1 MSDYNRRLGQYGEN
15 LAAEFLMKRGCQI
28 IDHNFNTPYGE
39 LDLIA
44 KSGDEIL
51 FIEVKTRTN
60 ITYGYPEIAVDA
72 KKLAHLQKAIR
83 IYLDQH
89 RLNINWRLEIISIEL
104 DKLKKTAKI
113 KRFSLD
119 R

>member
-1 MSDYNRRLGQYGEN
+1 MSDYNRRLGQYGER
-15 LAAEFLMKRGCQI
+15 LAAEFLIRRGCQI
-28 IDHNFNTPYGE
+28 ITQNFATPYGE

-44 KSGDEIL
+44 TDGNEIL

-60 ITYGYPEIAVDA
+60 VTYGYPEIAVDA
-72 KKLAHLQKAIR
+72 RKLSHLQKAIS
-83 IYLDQH
+83 IYLNQQH
-89 RLNINWRLEIISIEL
+89 IINNWHLEIISIEL

-113 KRFSLD
+113 KRFTVD